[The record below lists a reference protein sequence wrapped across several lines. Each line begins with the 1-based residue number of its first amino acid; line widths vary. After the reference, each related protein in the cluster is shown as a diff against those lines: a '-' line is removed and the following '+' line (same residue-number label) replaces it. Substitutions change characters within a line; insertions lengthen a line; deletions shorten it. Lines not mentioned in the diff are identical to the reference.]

1 MALGTPMVNQR
12 KAALQ
17 LSSFLVAFFVLWTL
31 RATLFYAVD
40 ESIASP
46 ASRAVYSHLLKLVLW
61 VLPAA
66 AFAYV
71 LRQAPPAKY
80 LGLSVWPSR
89 RNWFL
94 CLGVTVVFLLVVT
107 LVELAVGKKS
117 LSTASVSSLPLSL
130 WLLQLLLPPLV
141 EELLFRGLVMKELLT
156 LLPAYLAMAL
166 TSLLF
171 VGAHLPYWLS
181 HGGATQAIMTN
192 AGGVFVFSVLACWLF
207 AKTASIW
214 PPTVAHVANNLLSSM
229 LVASS
234 A

>member
-1 MALGTPMVNQR
+1 MVKQR

-17 LSSFLVAFFVLWTL
+17 LSSFLVAFFALWTL

-46 ASRAVYSHLLKLVLW
+46 VSRAAYADLLKLVVW

-66 AFAYV
+66 GFAYV
-71 LRQAPPAKY
+71 LRGAPPAQY
-80 LGLSVWPSR
+80 LGLSVWPTR
-89 RNWFL
+89 RNWLL
-94 CLGVTVVFLLVVT
+94 CLGVTVVFLLAVMM
-107 LVELAVGKKS
+107 VELTVGKKS
-117 LSTASVSSLPLSL
+117 LSAAGLHSLPMTL
-130 WLLQLLLPPLV
+130 WLLQLLLSPLL

-156 LLPAYLAMAL
+156 LLPSYLAIAL

-171 VGAHLPYWLS
+171 VGIHLPYWLS
-181 HGGATQAIMTN
+181 HGEVTRAMMTN
-192 AGGVFVFSVLACWLF
+192 AGGVFLFSVVACWLF

-214 PPTVAHVANNLLSSM
+214 PSTVAHVANNVLSSL

-234 A
+234 G